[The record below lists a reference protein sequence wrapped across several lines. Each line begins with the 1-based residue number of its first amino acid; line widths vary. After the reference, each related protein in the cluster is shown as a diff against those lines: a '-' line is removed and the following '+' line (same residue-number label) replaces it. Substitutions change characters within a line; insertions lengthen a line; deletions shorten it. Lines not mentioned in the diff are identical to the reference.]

1 VLRNLKAA
9 ITVAGYD
16 SQGQF
21 AKDISVSRTTM
32 SNIINENVENYSAKI
47 VRKILL
53 TLRAK
58 VKDEDFLKNLTYD
71 YIFLSD
77 CPKNRTA

>member
-1 VLRNLKAA
+1 MLRNLKAA

-21 AKDISVSRTTM
+21 AKDINVSRTTM
-32 SNIINENVENYSAKI
+32 SNIINENIENYSAKI
-47 VRKILL
+47 VRNILL
-53 TLRAK
+53 TLRSK
-58 VKDEDFLKNLTYD
+58 VKDEDFLRNLTYD

-77 CPKNRTA
+77 CPKNWTV